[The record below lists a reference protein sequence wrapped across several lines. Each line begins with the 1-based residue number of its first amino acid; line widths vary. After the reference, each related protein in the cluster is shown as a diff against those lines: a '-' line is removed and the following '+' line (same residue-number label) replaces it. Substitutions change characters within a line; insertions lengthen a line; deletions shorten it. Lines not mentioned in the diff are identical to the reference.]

1 MYNIISPKI
10 FIIILLTSNYILS
23 TEDTNI
29 YNITKLEEF
38 SIIKPTWN
46 PKEKYIYF
54 LSLEKYSLNDE
65 NIIQIVSED
74 TFLITN
80 LTIYELSE
88 KIIINNK
95 TITSEIDLKKDSII
109 KRNVKFRLK
118 PKRFYNEILV
128 KKNKENQK
136 YFVMLIDP
144 HLVSKNETDF
154 ELIISKKIST
164 VSIKKSDIAEGYYF
178 SQKYDMH
185 PRIENFI
192 KFNFINISL
201 KNHNLILFVHDQ
213 GVSSFYLGDLAGK
226 QKRTTS
232 FLVYEKKKLWNE
244 NFVIY
249 LSLLGQANETVF
261 EMKLDDHDIIY
272 TYSNTRKLVH
282 HYIEKINCTNDF
294 YIFESYFDADD
305 RIKTESYNL
314 DVTPIYGDYELF
326 HYDVFAKYIK
336 NISNLFKQGN
346 NDIQKI
352 EGITPLN
359 SDLSGFKLVCKTPSL
374 IGIKYIGQNIN
385 LNISEGKEIICTMEK
400 KKYIH
405 NFIFLKDANK
415 EYNFYI
421 GFYKLPN
428 ETSNYRANYH
438 SLKNFDP
445 NKYYGSYQVLSSK
458 LNDTEYFNKLY
469 YGKDRDYIE
478 YDIES
483 QNNGINLKLF
493 LISNQYYKNIV
504 EGVTKLNPGEKAIAF
519 KIRNDIIFDY
529 FIFKA
534 YTNNLLNYLSM
545 NYEIKI
551 VPKKY
556 IEKDKVMM
564 GMNPYSN
571 YANREINMKLSNPYN
586 KFNSRIKSDE
596 YVYLLAEFLLK
607 DEYYPIYI
615 DIRYYYNDKIISIA
629 ETKPEIL
636 LDKKEYKI
644 YGNKDN
650 DNINNILININKCN
664 NMSNYTI
671 KTYYENDN
679 NLISE
684 ENITNQRT
692 FLFHKNI
699 FNNTK
704 ITIKGNNINNT
715 YNNLFQQESYYKNG
729 DIYLNYFPLKNSL
742 NDLIQITKDFSISYE
757 DIDNKEILFK
767 WKPYIS
773 SSKLNQEFPVNYSL
787 YILPQDSLINSIC
800 QMSLIPPNVSLID
813 KSDYKLNLEKGKYK
827 INIVASVVNEDFP
840 LITSYD
846 LLYFEVSNRINIK
859 LILILSIP
867 CLILVVVIVIL
878 ISYCKLKNKKDEID
892 NLREERKSKLLSALG
907 FNEIGEKE
915 GIIFDR
921 DDDVDSNKIKDDED
935 CLKNIENNNNDFSV
949 SSE

>member
-10 FIIILLTSNYILS
+10 FIIILITLNYVLS
-23 TEDTNI
+23 TEDNI
-29 YNITKLEEF
+29 CNITELEEF
-38 SIIKPTWN
+38 SIIKPSWN
-46 PKEKYIYF
+46 PKQKYIYF

-74 TFLITN
+74 SFLISN
-80 LTIYELSE
+80 LTIYDIDE
-88 KIIINNK
+88 KIIIDNK
-95 TITSEIDLKKDSII
+95 TITSEINLKKDSII
-109 KRNVKFRLK
+109 KRNVKYRLK

-128 KKNKENQK
+128 KKKKENQK
-136 YFVMLIDP
+136 YFVILIDP
-144 HLVSKNETDF
+144 HLVTKNETDY
-154 ELIISKKIST
+154 ELIISKKISM
-164 VSIKKSDIAEGYYF
+164 VNVKKSDIAEGYYF

-201 KNHNLILFVHDQ
+201 ENHNLILFVHDQ
-213 GVSSFYLGDLAGK
+213 GVASFYLDNLTGRN
-226 QKRTTS
+226 KRTTS
-232 FLVYEKKKLWNE
+232 FFVYEKKKLLDE

-261 EMKLDDHDIIY
+261 EMKLDDHDIVY
-272 TYSNTRKLVH
+272 TYSNSRKLVN

-294 YIFESYFDADD
+294 YIFESYFYSDD
-305 RIKTESYNL
+305 KIKTESYNL

-326 HYDVFAKYIK
+326 HYDVFAKYIN

-346 NDIQKI
+346 DDIQKI

-374 IGIKYIGQNIN
+374 LGIKYIGQNIN
-385 LNISEGKEIICTMEK
+385 LNISEGKEIICTLENR
-400 KKYIH
+400 KYLH
-405 NFIFLKDANK
+405 NFIFLNDANK

-421 GFYKLPN
+421 GSYKLQN
-428 ETSNYRANYH
+428 ETNYFRASYH
-438 SLKNFDP
+438 SMKNFLP
-445 NKYYGSYQVLSSK
+445 NLYYGNYLI
-458 LNDTEYFNKLY
+458 LNPNLNEYYKKLY
-469 YGKDRDYIE
+469 YGKERDYLE

-483 QNNGINLKLF
+483 HNDGINLKIF
-493 LISNQYYKNIV
+493 LISNQYYKNII
-504 EGVTKLNPGEKAIAF
+504 EGVTKLNAGEKAIAF

-534 YTNNLLNYLSM
+534 YTNNLSNFLSM

-551 VPKKY
+551 VQKKY
-556 IEKDKVMM
+556 IEKDKVMQ
-564 GMNPYSN
+564 GINPYIN
-571 YANREINMKLSNPYN
+571 YGNREINMKLSNPYN
-586 KFNSRIKSDE
+586 KFNSRINSDE
-596 YVYLLAEFLLK
+596 YVYLLAEFLLI

-615 DIRYYYNDKIISIA
+615 DIRYYYNDKIISLTEA
-629 ETKPEIL
+629 KPEIL

-650 DNINNILININKCN
+650 DNINNILLNINKCN
-664 NMSNYTI
+664 NMKNYI
-671 KTYYENDN
+671 MKTYYENDN

-692 FLFHKNI
+692 VLFHQNI

-704 ITIKGNNINNT
+704 ITIQTNNINNKSD
-715 YNNLFQQESYYKNG
+715 NLFQQESYYKNG

-742 NDLIQITKDFSISYE
+742 NDLIQITNNFSISYE
-757 DIDNKEILFK
+757 DINNKEILFK
-767 WKPYIS
+767 WNPYIS
-773 SSKLNQEFPVNYSL
+773 SSNLNQEFPVNYSL

-827 INIVASVVNEDFP
+827 ISIVASVVNEDFP

-846 LLYFEVSNRINIK
+846 FLYFEVTNRINIK
-859 LILILSIP
+859 LILMLSIP
-867 CLILVVVIVIL
+867 CFILVVVLVIL
-878 ISYCKLKNKKDEID
+878 ISYCKWKNKKGEMD

-907 FNEIGEKE
+907 INEIGEKE

-921 DDDVDSNKIKDDED
+921 DDDIDINKIKDDED
-935 CLKNIENNNNDFSV
+935 CLKDIENNRNDFSV